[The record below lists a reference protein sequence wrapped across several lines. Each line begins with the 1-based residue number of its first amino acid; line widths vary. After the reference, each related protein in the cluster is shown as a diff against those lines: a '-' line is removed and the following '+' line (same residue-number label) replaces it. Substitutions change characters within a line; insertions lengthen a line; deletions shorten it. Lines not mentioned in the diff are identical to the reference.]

1 MNKCCNCGAEFEGL
15 FCPRCGTKFE
25 KEKVCPNCQ
34 AVVDGSVK
42 FCNYCR
48 HSFAEAST
56 ATAANKTMRTNKN
69 ISFSVW
75 HMLAKVLPVTGRYEL
90 ILFSLLL
97 WAFFAAPFAT
107 MFGESLG
114 NVYTTFNVLIDDF
127 LPVAQTATAF
137 AVICIIY
144 SATVITLSFI
154 PKTAKFKVGKYNL
167 VTLLSFCG
175 NLLYIPFFAL
185 GCATAE
191 KCKEIF
197 MENGSFAEITI
208 AFSTVFLILSVGATV
223 ADVLLRK
230 NSVIYKQAYD
240 DNAQAKAE
248 KEERNNKLI
257 AERRAK
263 AAQILADN
271 GITEPEPVTCDRK
284 LRAKIWLYFKMPE
297 LILFA
302 FPVSIF
308 LGIQF
313 FGNSMWNLLTR
324 YDEFRHFPLSLTIF
338 YYILAIMLWVASAIS
353 LFMPIRMNVP
363 NSDKQIIKKIKIRRI
378 LVVIGMFVT
387 FPLLGVF
394 ITYFYVGLES
404 IIYSNQTSDTSMVVI
419 MAFYVLIG
427 IAVFILYI
435 VNLVIGTKINRIFN
449 INGKGKYKYTT
460 FVNGE
465 EVPLTI
471 ELFCQQHNDYETYR
485 KDIKY
490 YEYNIKKII
499 HTQQI
504 TEKPKYSNRNK
515 KLKIITIVCT
525 VGIIALYSIV
535 PLVLIIS
542 NIFQESKVYQIQNGK
557 TKDEVAAVLGKA
569 DIETDYIWSYYSS
582 NYLKLMRQEEDLSNK
597 MATAQSF
604 EEAMKIQAELDKVQ
618 EKMENTTYKYIIVTF
633 DSDGKVSNVEY
644 NFNYNPSQE
653 QKTLSLVNQNLCRC
667 KT

>member
-42 FCNYCR
+42 FCNYCG

-75 HMLAKVLPVTGRYEL
+75 HMLAKVLPVTGRYAL

-114 NVYTTFNVLIDDF
+114 NVYTTFNGLIDDF

-197 MENGSFAEITI
+197 MENGSFAGITI
-208 AFSTVFLILSVGATV
+208 AFSIVFLILSVGATV

-240 DNAQAKAE
+240 DDAQAKAE

-302 FPVSIF
+302 FPISIYFAIASLSNTVILYDAFPIIRQILVF
-308 LGIQF
+308 LLDCGIVIL
-313 FGNSMWNLLTR
+313 WA
-324 YDEFRHFPLSLTIF
+324 YCTI
-338 YYILAIMLWVASAIS
+338 L
-353 LFMPIRMNVP
+353 LFMPIKLYGQN
-363 NSDKQIIKKIKIRRI
+363 NSEQMVKKLRSRKIFVGVGVFVSFV
-378 LVVIGMFVT
+378 LVVFSIIF
-387 FPLLGVF
+387 LLMTGFSDIIFHEYVEPIILLFAFYALIWIIVF
-394 ITYFYVGLES
+394 ISF
-404 IIYSNQTSDTSMVVI
+404 IID
-419 MAFYVLIG
+419 
-427 IAVFILYI
+427 
-435 VNLVIGTKINRIFN
+435 LVIGTKINRIFN

-471 ELFCQQHNDYETYR
+471 ELFRQQHNDYETYR

>member
-25 KEKVCPNCQ
+25 KEKVCSNCQ

-42 FCNYCR
+42 FCNYCG

-56 ATAANKTMRTNKN
+56 ATAANKTMRTNKK

-75 HMLAKVLPVTGRYEL
+75 HILAKILPVVGMYAL
-90 ILFSLLL
+90 ALFSLLL

-107 MFGESLG
+107 MLGESLG
-114 NVYTTFNVLIDDF
+114 NVYTTFSGLIDDF

-197 MENGSFAEITI
+197 MENGSFAGITI
-208 AFSTVFLILSVGATV
+208 AFSIVFLILSVGATV

-297 LILFA
+297 LILFTFPISIYFAIASLSNTVILYDA
-302 FPVSIF
+302 FPIIRQILVF
-308 LGIQF
+308 LLDCGIVIL
-313 FGNSMWNLLTR
+313 WA
-324 YDEFRHFPLSLTIF
+324 YCTI
-338 YYILAIMLWVASAIS
+338 L
-353 LFMPIRMNVP
+353 LFMPIKLYGQN
-363 NSDKQIIKKIKIRRI
+363 NSEQMVKKLRSRKIFVGVGVFVSFV
-378 LVVIGMFVT
+378 LVVFSIIF
-387 FPLLGVF
+387 LLMTGFSDIIFHEYVEPIILLFAFYALIWIIVF
-394 ITYFYVGLES
+394 ISF
-404 IIYSNQTSDTSMVVI
+404 IID
-419 MAFYVLIG
+419 
-427 IAVFILYI
+427 
-435 VNLVIGTKINRIFN
+435 LVIGTKINRIFN

-471 ELFCQQHNDYETYR
+471 ELFRQQHNDYETYR

-569 DIETDYIWSYYSS
+569 DIETDYVWSYYSS
-582 NYLKLMRQEEDLSNK
+582 NYLKLMRQEKDLSNK

-604 EEAMKIQAELDKVQ
+604 EEAMKIQSELDKVQ

-644 NFNYNPSQE
+644 YFNYNPSQE

>member
-42 FCNYCR
+42 FCNYCG

-75 HMLAKVLPVTGRYEL
+75 HMLAKVLPVTGRYAL

-114 NVYTTFNVLIDDF
+114 NVYTTFNGLIDDF

-197 MENGSFAEITI
+197 MENGSFAGITI
-208 AFSTVFLILSVGATV
+208 AFSIVFLILSVGATV

-302 FPVSIF
+302 FPISIYFAIASLSNTVILYDAFPIIRQILVF
-308 LGIQF
+308 LLDCGIVIL
-313 FGNSMWNLLTR
+313 WA
-324 YDEFRHFPLSLTIF
+324 YCTI
-338 YYILAIMLWVASAIS
+338 L
-353 LFMPIRMNVP
+353 LFMPIKLYGQN
-363 NSDKQIIKKIKIRRI
+363 NSEQMVKKLRSRKIFVGVGVFVSFV
-378 LVVIGMFVT
+378 LVVFSIIF
-387 FPLLGVF
+387 LLMTGFSDIIFHEYVEPIILLFAFYALIWIIVF
-394 ITYFYVGLES
+394 ISF
-404 IIYSNQTSDTSMVVI
+404 IID
-419 MAFYVLIG
+419 
-427 IAVFILYI
+427 
-435 VNLVIGTKINRIFN
+435 LVIGTKINRIFN

-471 ELFCQQHNDYETYR
+471 ELFRQQHNDYETYR

>member
-1 MNKCCNCGAEFEGL
+1 MNKCCNFGAEFEGL

-42 FCNYCR
+42 FCNYCG

-56 ATAANKTMRTNKN
+56 ATAANKTMSTNKN

-107 MFGESLG
+107 MLGESLG
-114 NVYTTFNVLIDDF
+114 NVYTTFNGLIDDF

-137 AVICIIY
+137 AVICFIY

-154 PKTAKFKVGKYNL
+154 PKTAKFNVGKYNF

-197 MENGSFAEITI
+197 MENGSFAGITI
-208 AFSTVFLILSVGATV
+208 AFSIVFLFLSVGATV

-263 AAQILADN
+263 AAQSLADN

-302 FPVSIF
+302 FPISIYFAIASLSNTVILYDAFPIIRQILVF
-308 LGIQF
+308 LLDCGIVIL
-313 FGNSMWNLLTR
+313 WA
-324 YDEFRHFPLSLTIF
+324 YCTI
-338 YYILAIMLWVASAIS
+338 L
-353 LFMPIRMNVP
+353 LFMPIKLYGQN
-363 NSDKQIIKKIKIRRI
+363 NSEQMVKKLRSRKIFVGVGVFVSFV
-378 LVVIGMFVT
+378 LVVFSIIF
-387 FPLLGVF
+387 LLMTGFSDIIFHEYVEPIILLFAFYALIWIIVF
-394 ITYFYVGLES
+394 ISF
-404 IIYSNQTSDTSMVVI
+404 IID
-419 MAFYVLIG
+419 
-427 IAVFILYI
+427 
-435 VNLVIGTKINRIFN
+435 LVIGTKINRIFN
-449 INGKGKYKYTT
+449 INGKGKYEYTT

-504 TEKPKYSNRNK
+504 IEKPKYSNRNK

-582 NYLKLMRQEEDLSNK
+582 NYLKLMRREEDLSNK